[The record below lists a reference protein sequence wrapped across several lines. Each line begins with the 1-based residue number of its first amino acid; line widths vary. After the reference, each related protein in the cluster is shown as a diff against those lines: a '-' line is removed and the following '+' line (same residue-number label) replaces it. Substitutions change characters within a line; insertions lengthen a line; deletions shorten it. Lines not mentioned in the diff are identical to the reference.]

1 MPAATAPADRGLIRV
16 MNLLK
21 LLVVFYFCSI
31 IAKSI
36 NNVCFDRPPTIA
48 NLKKA
53 RISKC
58 KLAEHSFLYLG
69 FFDFNA
75 HFELVRGFDEWTD
88 VVNNPANGTFVGLSM
103 DIR

>member
-1 MPAATAPADRGLIRV
+1 

-21 LLVVFYFCSI
+21 LMAVFYFCSI

-48 NLKKA
+48 NLQKA
-53 RISKC
+53 QISKC

-75 HFELVRGFDEWTD
+75 HFEVVRGFSEYGQEAVSSNDSEI
-88 VVNNPANGTFVGLSM
+88 GLTL
-103 DIR
+103 DIREMATVGMESLY

>member
-1 MPAATAPADRGLIRV
+1 

-21 LLVVFYFCSI
+21 LMAVFYFCSI

-48 NLKKA
+48 NLQKA
-53 RISKC
+53 QISKC

-69 FFDFNA
+69 FFDFKA
-75 HFELVRGFDEWTD
+75 HFEVVRGFSEYGGQLA
-88 VVNNPANGTFVGLSM
+88 VSSVNGSDIGLTLGIREMVATVGGESLY
-103 DIR
+103 